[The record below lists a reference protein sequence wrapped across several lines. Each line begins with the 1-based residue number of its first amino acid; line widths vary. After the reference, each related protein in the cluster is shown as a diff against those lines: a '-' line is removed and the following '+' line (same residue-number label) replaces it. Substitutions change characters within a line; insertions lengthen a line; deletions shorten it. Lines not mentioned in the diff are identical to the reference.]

1 MSEQDRLMSIGFL
14 LGVTHRK
21 LAASLHH
28 RLKAYDITPE
38 QWSVLYHVI
47 HEEGMIQKS
56 IAEQTYKDKPT
67 VTRILHQ
74 LEHKGWI
81 VRQADAVD
89 RRSYR
94 IYSTEQGRKLIA
106 QTTAIEE
113 SITDEV
119 MHCLGEKEHEHLKQ
133 MLLKLND
140 YFGQDMES

>member
-1 MSEQDRLMSIGFL
+1 MNDQRLMSIGFL

-21 LAASLHH
+21 LSASLHH
-28 RLKAYDITPE
+28 RLKGYDITPE

-81 VRQADAVD
+81 IREADAID

-94 IYSTEQGRKLIA
+94 IYSTDQGRQLIE
-106 QTTAIEE
+106 QTAAIEE
-113 SITDEV
+113 GVSAEV
-119 MHCLGEKEHEHLKQ
+119 KQCLGEEEHEYLKQ
-133 MLLKLND
+133 LLLKLNHE
-140 YFGQDMES
+140 FGQDIES